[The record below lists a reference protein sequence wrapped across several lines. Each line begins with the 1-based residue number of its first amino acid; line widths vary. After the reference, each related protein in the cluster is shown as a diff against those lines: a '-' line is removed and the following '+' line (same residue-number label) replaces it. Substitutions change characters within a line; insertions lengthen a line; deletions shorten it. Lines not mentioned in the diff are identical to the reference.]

1 MVIPLA
7 IFFELLWLDAFY
19 IGAFI
24 PPSGTTCLLLV
35 LTVHS
40 LVNGPAEQYLLT
52 TTALAIP
59 CSLSMMWVEQ
69 RIRQYNNHWHTSFL
83 GFVSKESLPKS
94 NNAHERGGSFPSFS
108 RYLLYQT
115 VITTGANLCLFWT
128 MLIFVGVSA
137 QVLKNTL
144 QTFPLLETFIIGF
157 SNDKIVTIL
166 LLGGFL
172 GGCLSL
178 RFKKAQAFFFL
189 LSLVLVSFMTMLV
202 M

>member
-1 MVIPLA
+1 M
-7 IFFELLWLDAFY
+7 DAFY

-52 TTALAIP
+52 TIALAIP
-59 CSLSMMWVEQ
+59 CSLSMVWVEQ
-69 RIRQYNNHWHTSFL
+69 RIRQYNNHWHASFL
-83 GFVSKESLPKS
+83 GFVSKESISKS
-94 NNAHERGGSFPSFS
+94 AIAHERGGRFPSFT

-128 MLIFVGVSA
+128 MLILVGVSA

-144 QTFPLLETFIIGF
+144 QTFPLLEAFITGF

-189 LSLVLVSFMTMLV
+189 LSLILVCFMAMLV